1 MQPIRIYQNVY
12 LIETNDNALNAVMNE
27 NALYGMLMVNYEKG
41 QAEFDCRDYRLNFEC
56 FGINVEEKQGQII
69 LITGERNYIFSSN
82 EPDFERY
89 L

>member
-12 LIETNDNALNAVMNE
+12 LIETNDDALNAVMNE
-27 NALYGMLMVNYEKG
+27 NALYGMLMVNYETG

-56 FGINVEEKQGQII
+56 FGINVEEEQGQIN
-69 LITGERNYIFSSN
+69 LMTGERNYIFSSHK
-82 EPDFERY
+82 PDFERY